1 VRRHRYSLADYLAA
15 MGLTAAL
22 IAPAPFFW
30 APSAWILALLMRET
44 IDR

>member
-1 VRRHRYSLADYLAA
+1 VRRRRYSLADYVAA

-22 IAPAPFFW
+22 TASAPFYW
-30 APSAWILALLMRET
+30 APPAWILALLMREA